1 MEMGFLISIAM
12 MDTSME
18 RPEAAADH
26 QRQSGFGW
34 YLSFS
39 FLFSMTAWLHNW
51 VLLIGSVS
59 SSEKKRM
66 AKINHALIGMVIYS
80 F

>member
-26 QRQSGFGW
+26 QRQSGFG
-34 YLSFS
+34 YL
-39 FLFSMTAWLHNW
+39 
-51 VLLIGSVS
+51 
-59 SSEKKRM
+59 KRQQGQC
-66 AKINHALIGMVIYS
+66 NNQNGLT
-80 F
+80 FRNLWQ